1 MTMDK
6 HNRLQEVLAAY
17 GTDPAHWPDADRLEL
32 VDVMAASTDQISE
45 ADEIDRVL
53 AAAGKPSVPTGGQ
66 ARLAELARQTPQEEP
81 VENYQTFGVS
91 RFAAMTTLAAS
102 LFVGIYMGTLG
113 TLDPF
118 GSGDTG
124 FGIASEIDDFEDPF
138 ELESL
143 IGNNPESAG

>member
-17 GTDPAHWPDADRLEL
+17 GADPVHWPDADRLEL
-32 VDVMAASTDQISE
+32 AGIMNAGANQISQ
-45 ADEIDRVL
+45 ADELDQLL
-53 AAAGKPSVPTGGQ
+53 AAAGKPVIPAGAR
-66 ARLAELARQTPQEEP
+66 ARLAELAEQTPQEEL

-91 RFAAMTTLAAS
+91 RFAAMSTLAAS

-118 GSGDTG
+118 GTGDAG
-124 FGIASEIDDFEDPF
+124 FGVISEIEDFEDPF
-138 ELESL
+138 ELENL
-143 IGNNPESAG
+143 IGNSPESAG